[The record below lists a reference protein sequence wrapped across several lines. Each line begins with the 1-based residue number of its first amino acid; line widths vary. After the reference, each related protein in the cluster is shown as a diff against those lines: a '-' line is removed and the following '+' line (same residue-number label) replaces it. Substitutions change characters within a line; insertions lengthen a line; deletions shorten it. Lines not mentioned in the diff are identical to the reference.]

1 MRKKLILSASILLLL
16 SACSVEKPKAQC
28 EMKDLKKVSLFA
40 DDKDVVNKITIEE
53 YQIAVDLKAYEET
66 KDVRQESLDKINEVK
81 GISATESLKGKRS
94 TKTYTIDFKQLDTN
108 INDLLG
114 NEYNF
119 GSDLS
124 LSTLVKNYESMGFVC
139 K

>member
-1 MRKKLILSASILLLL
+1 MGKKLILSVSILLLL

-28 EMKDLKKVSLFA
+28 EMKDLKKISLFA

>member
-1 MRKKLILSASILLLL
+1 MGKKLILSVSILLLL

-28 EMKDLKKVSLFA
+28 EMKDLKKVSFFT
-40 DDKDVVNKITIEE
+40 DNKDVVNKITIEE

-66 KDVRQESLDKINEVK
+66 KGVRQKSLDKINEVK
-81 GISATESLKGKRS
+81 GISASESLKGARS
-94 TKTYTIDFKQLDTN
+94 TKTYSIDFKQLDTD

>member
-1 MRKKLILSASILLLL
+1 MRKRLILSASILLLL

-53 YQIAVDLKAYEET
+53 YKIAVDLKAYEET
-66 KDVRQESLDKINEVK
+66 KGVRQETLDKINEVK
-81 GISATESLKGKRS
+81 GISASETIKGTRS
-94 TKTYTIDFKQLDTN
+94 TKTYTIDFNQLEKDVS
-108 INDLLG
+108 DLLG

>member
-1 MRKKLILSASILLLL
+1 MGKKLILSVSILLLL

-28 EMKDLKKVSLFA
+28 EMKDLKKISLFA
-40 DDKDVVNKITIEE
+40 DDKEVVNKITIEE

-81 GISATESLKGKRS
+81 GISASESLKGTRS
-94 TKTYTIDFKQLDTN
+94 TKTYSIDFKQLDTD